1 MNEIQYGQTVAAQ
14 EEYEHWLQKQD
25 QKALDQWE
33 EDRAE
38 KDRQRILRMVNFY
51 DVFSEKGNSSACK

>member
-1 MNEIQYGQTVAAQ
+1 MMDQAYYEQVARY
-14 EEYEHWLQKQD
+14 EEWLEEQD
-25 QKALDQWE
+25 QKALDQWKAE
-33 EDRAE
+33 RAE